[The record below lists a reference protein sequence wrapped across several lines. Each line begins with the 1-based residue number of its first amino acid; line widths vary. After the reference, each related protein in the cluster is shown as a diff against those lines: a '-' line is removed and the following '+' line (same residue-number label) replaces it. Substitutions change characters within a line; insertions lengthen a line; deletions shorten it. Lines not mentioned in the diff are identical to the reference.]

1 MKLLL
6 IFINAL
12 LSNTNAKYGPD
23 GHGDEMTLD
32 KRLGVNQAY
41 SKSGVKTDKH
51 ELKISISKLIS
62 RNGLHS
68 YVGPINQVA
77 CLPPC
82 LSPMFLSFLTHEPLA
97 RSKHRPAGQTCTFL

>member
-23 GHGDEMTLD
+23 GHGDEMALD

-41 SKSGVKTDKH
+41 SKSRVKTDKH
-51 ELKISISKLIS
+51 ELKISISKL
-62 RNGLHS
+62 
-68 YVGPINQVA
+68 
-77 CLPPC
+77 
-82 LSPMFLSFLTHEPLA
+82 FLDMVYTLT
-97 RSKHRPAGQTCTFL
+97 